1 MSTKGIVDLLHG
13 SREIKE
19 FRSKIGVFS
28 RTQKLRSELTRDS
41 GGFGTSLDGLEPRQ
55 RVTQPPR
62 NMPPLAI
69 YMPYRTCGANTACQL
84 STL

>member
-62 NMPPLAI
+62 KYSICRIKIFVVLKKLKKLIAKI
-69 YMPYRTCGANTACQL
+69 R
-84 STL
+84 

>member
-41 GGFGTSLDGLEPRQ
+41 GGFGTSLDGLEPHQ

-62 NMPPLAI
+62 NTPSSCVQGSTGENRNPLK
-69 YMPYRTCGANTACQL
+69 R
-84 STL
+84 STR